1 MKLYIYKSKSNTT
14 LYMAKT
20 YRKDNGKS
28 STKII
33 EKLGTLEEV
42 KEKANGEDPIIWAK
56 KYIQEK
62 TII

>member
-1 MKLYIYKSKSNTT
+1 MKLYVYKSKSNTT

-33 EKLGTLEEV
+33 EKLGTLRIL
-42 KEKANGEDPIIWAK
+42 N
-56 KYIQEK
+56 
-62 TII
+62 TFS